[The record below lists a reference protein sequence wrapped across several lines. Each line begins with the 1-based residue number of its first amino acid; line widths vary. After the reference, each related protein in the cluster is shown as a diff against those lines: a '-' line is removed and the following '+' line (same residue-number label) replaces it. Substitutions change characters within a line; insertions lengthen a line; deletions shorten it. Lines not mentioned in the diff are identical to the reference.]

1 MKKKFSLICFM
12 VLIYFLMFYLFL
24 QNKTYSQEYGE
35 EDYNW
40 LYLDRIL
47 PLDSLPV
54 NAYKDAVDYQWDL
67 RQSEG
72 FGLSPQVATWTN
84 IGPSN
89 EYRNGR
95 VVRVKYDPTD
105 QNVAYLCG
113 HNGGV
118 WRSDNVQANP
128 SSNVKQT

>member
-1 MKKKFSLICFM
+1 MKKK
-12 VLIYFLMFYLFL
+12 YFALNRILYLFVCISCL
-24 QNKTYSQEYGE
+24 FCLSSSLYSQEYGE

-47 PLDSLPV
+47 PLDSVPV

-72 FGLSPQVATWTN
+72 FGFSPQLATWSN

-89 EYRNGR
+89 DYTNGR
-95 VVRVKYDPTD
+95 VVRVKYDPTEL
-105 QNVAYLCG
+105 ALIL
-113 HNGGV
+113 
-118 WRSDNVQANP
+118 
-128 SSNVKQT
+128 